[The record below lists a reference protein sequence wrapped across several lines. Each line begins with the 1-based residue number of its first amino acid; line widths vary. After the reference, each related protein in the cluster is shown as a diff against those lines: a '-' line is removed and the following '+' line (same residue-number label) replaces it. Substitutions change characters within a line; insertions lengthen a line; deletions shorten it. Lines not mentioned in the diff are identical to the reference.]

1 MKKKKV
7 ARTEKF
13 DWVKFQE
20 KMAKLSDALDAK
32 VDQVKLAAIL
42 AERAEQLANEDIVG
56 TVEQVENNLDLLIFE
71 LGHEQYAI
79 HTEYVLE
86 VIPLKQLTRVP
97 GVPNFIL
104 GVVSRRGQIL
114 SVIDIC
120 KFMGLAKDQTSNVLL
135 FLECDGQQIGIAVH
149 KLKEISQISK
159 DSIQP
164 LQTQLSGEQAHYI
177 SGVTQQGLAVLSV
190 SELLSSKKLN
200 LDS

>member
-7 ARTEKF
+7 VRTEKF
-13 DWVKFQE
+13 DWAKFQE

-42 AERAEQLANEDIVG
+42 AERAEQLANENVIG
-56 TVEQVENNLDLLIFE
+56 EVEQVENNLDLLIFE
-71 LGHEQYAI
+71 LGQEQYAI

-120 KFMGLAKDQTSNVLL
+120 KFMGLAKDQPSNVLL
-135 FLECDGQQIGIAVH
+135 FLECEGQQIGIAVH
-149 KLKEISQISK
+149 KLKEISQIPK

-177 SGVTQQGLAVLSV
+177 SGVTQQGLALLSV